1 MSGGWYN
8 NREYLRFWSIITRD
22 NKPLLQNIL
31 SLEQVDAVL
40 NGNRV
45 LVPPRDIAELKNAY
59 EIYKRLDEL
68 DPYSVN
74 DLLTAHGIIPHCSTL
89 FLIPLIHYQL
99 IYI

>member
-1 MSGGWYN
+1 MIDEMSGGWYN

-40 NGNRV
+40 NSNRV
-45 LVPPRDIAELKNAY
+45 LVPPRDIAELRNAY

-74 DLLTAHGIIPHCSTL
+74 DLPTAHGIMKRWL
-89 FLIPLIHYQL
+89 V
-99 IYI
+99 